1 MKFFTVNKKRN
12 ACQGFTLVETLIVI
26 SIFSI
31 LMIAMTNSIASFYRL
46 NAYTIAQAYQVDFA
60 RRGTDIMVRDFREMI
75 YSDTGTFPLTIMQ
88 NYRVGFYSDID
99 RDDSVEYVEYVLAST
114 TLYKKIYSA
123 TGTPP
128 TYSTSTP
135 ESTTTISQ
143 YVQNG
148 LQNTPIF
155 VYYDEAGLLATAT
168 STVTDIRYITTNLIV
183 NVDPIR
189 DPGEFVLRS
198 SASLR
203 NLKQ

>member
-1 MKFFTVNKKRN
+1 MKFVRINKKKQVCR
-12 ACQGFTLVETLIVI
+12 GFTLVETLIVI
-26 SIFSI
+26 SLFSI
-31 LMIAMTNSIASFYRL
+31 LIIAITDSVVSFYRL

-60 RRGTDIMVRDFREMI
+60 RRGTDIMVRDFREMT

-88 NYRVGFYSDID
+88 PYKVGFYSDID
-99 RDDSVEYVEYVLAST
+99 RDDSVEYVEYSLAST
-114 TLYKKIYSA
+114 TLYKKIFNA

-135 ESTTTISQ
+135 QSTTTISE

-155 VYYDEAGLLATAT
+155 VYYDEAGLPATTT
-168 STVTDIRYITTNLIV
+168 STVTDIRYITTSLIV
-183 NVDPIR
+183 NVDPVR

-203 NLKQ
+203 NLK